1 MLKTITRRDALT
13 GLSATFALT
22 GAGAQAQT
30 FPARQ
35 IQMILG
41 FPPGPV
47 DIVGRPVA
55 AKLQESLGQTVVF
68 ENRPGANGAIATE
81 QVMRAA
87 PDGYTILLATSGT
100 HVTAV
105 HLTKN
110 LRYNPVK
117 DFEPIIAAVEPVT
130 CLVVH
135 PSVPAKTIP
144 ELIAWIKANP
154 GKASYGTS
162 GTGSVFHL
170 TGELF
175 KQTTGADMTHV
186 PYKGLDPAMSD
197 LIAGHIPINFTALST
212 AAPQVDG
219 GKARLI
225 AVLEPD
231 RFARRPDTPSITEAI
246 PAFRKPPTWFGFFT
260 PKGTPAPVIAK
271 LNAEI
276 GKILAMPDMQ
286 ARFGDAGYA
295 MLGGAPQRLQDMMV
309 DGIERFGAIIKTAG
323 IEPE

>member
-1 MLKTITRRDALT
+1 MLKTITRRDALA

-47 DIVGRPVA
+47 YIVGRPVA
-55 AKLQESLGQTVVF
+55 AKLQEIIGQTVVF

-117 DFEPIIAAVEPVT
+117 DFEPIIAAVEQFVQGNGR
-130 CLVVH
+130 
-135 PSVPAKTIP
+135 
-144 ELIAWIKANP
+144 KANTDELQAIYDDAHD
-154 GKASYGTS
+154 KAN
-162 GTGSVFHL
+162 VV
-170 TGELF
+170 E
-175 KQTTGADMTHV
+175 AE
-186 PYKGLDPAMSD
+186 
-197 LIAGHIPINFTALST
+197 INA
-212 AAPQVDG
+212 
-219 GKARLI
+219 
-225 AVLEPD
+225 EPD
-231 RFARRPDTPSITEAI
+231 KAADRIR
-246 PAFRKPPTWFGFFT
+246 G
-260 PKGTPAPVIAK
+260 
-271 LNAEI
+271 L
-276 GKILAMPDMQ
+276 
-286 ARFGDAGYA
+286 
-295 MLGGAPQRLQDMMV
+295 MMV
-309 DGIERFGAIIKTAG
+309 QPTVTA
-323 IEPE
+323 